1 MESPLVAARQGF
13 EPQYSPS
20 KGEVL
25 PLDDRAM
32 FPRYTINPTL
42 NLALQIRTF
51 RNSNPQSAEIS
62 VADIFTIRLLR
73 VLLSPPRPST
83 GSPPQDT
90 IHVWTNC
97 QSPFVPYREF
107 VASARHGYDALQQHP
122 FFELLFS
129 SQRCVATAAV
139 PIPLRAAK
147 EKGLI

>member
-73 VLLSPPRPST
+73 VVLFIVDVSYLHFCNLLP
-83 GSPPQDT
+83 
-90 IHVWTNC
+90 VTNDFRKSVLVVDVEV
-97 QSPFVPYREF
+97 Q
-107 VASARHGYDALQQHP
+107 AL
-122 FFELLFS
+122 
-129 SQRCVATAAV
+129 VN
-139 PIPLRAAK
+139 PIRAN
-147 EKGLI
+147 LHN